1 MQTRRRTSSGVHKRS
16 APGRRLPSFA
26 KNPAVRLPVER
37 IVAERRWLAALVT
50 GSGVPRRDR
59 DDLVQ
64 AVLMAA
70 WMAVEAGRYR
80 PGPSVHPTRALRG
93 WLQGIAW
100 RKASHYRERAW
111 VRQEVPVADP
121 WSVWP
126 EPPRDDELLVDARE
140 RLLAVRLALSR
151 LPRRDR
157 KELALAAVG
166 HGTRDIA
173 RRLRMPASMAVQQLG
188 RARRRLRGL
197 LER

>member
-1 MQTRRRTSSGVHKRS
+1 MQTRRRTSSGVHERS

-37 IVAERRWLAALVT
+37 IVAERGWIAALVT
-50 GSGVPRRDR
+50 GGGVPRRDR

-80 PGPSVHPTRALRG
+80 PDPSVNPTRALRA
-93 WLQGIAW
+93 WLRGITW
-100 RKASHYRERAW
+100 RKASHYRERAC

-121 WSVWP
+121 WSARP
-126 EPPRDDELLVDARE
+126 EPPRDDEPLVDARE
-140 RLLAVRLALSR
+140 RLLAVRLAFSK

-157 KELALAAVG
+157 EALALAAAG
-166 HGTRDIA
+166 HGLRDIA
-173 RRLRMPASMAVQQLG
+173 RRLRIPASMAVEQIG

>member
-1 MQTRRRTSSGVHKRS
+1 MQTRRRTSSDVHKRS

-37 IVAERRWLAALVT
+37 IVAERGWVAALVT

-80 PGPSVHPTRALRG
+80 PDPSVNPTRALRA
-93 WLQGIAW
+93 WLQGITW
-100 RKASHYRERAW
+100 RKVSHYRERAC

-121 WSVWP
+121 WSAWP
-126 EPPRDDELLVDARE
+126 EPRDDELLVDARE
-140 RLLAVRLALSR
+140 RLLAVRLAISK

-157 KELALAAVG
+157 AALALAAVG

-173 RRLRMPASMAVQQLG
+173 HRLRMPASMAVQQLG
-188 RARRRLRGL
+188 GARRRLRGL